1 MLGTIESMMAI
12 RAYKENNN
20 IIREFDGILHNAEI
34 IVRDGTE
41 EVYHELTEFSFE
53 KTSDS
58 NIGIGITW
66 ALPTAAMRKL
76 GLHYNYS
83 PIFQEFVYQNEC
95 LIINDKPMIIII
107 GRIKDSLKEET
118 SIEID

>member
-1 MLGTIESMMAI
+1 MLGTIESMMAV
-12 RAYKENNN
+12 RAYKEHNS
-20 IIREFDGILHNAEI
+20 IIREFDGILHHAVI
-34 IVRDGTE
+34 IAKDGTE

-66 ALPTAAMRKL
+66 TLPAAVMRKL

-95 LIINDKPMIIII
+95 LIIKSEPMTIII
-107 GRIKDSLKEET
+107 GSIQDSLEE
-118 SIEID
+118 EINNETD